1 MAEEYNLEEL
11 AKELQTFVRAQ
22 DLPDRFIA
30 KVTDVQVAPDRT
42 GRKCV
47 YFTLELADGKRTKVK
62 YTPMHIPDLADELL
76 RLGFKSLNEVVGQ
89 TLTFI
94 KRTYR
99 IGFPRPMPVE
109 KVPQKKGGKNE
120 Q

>member
-11 AKELQTFVRAQ
+11 AKVVQFVRAQ
-22 DLPDRFIA
+22 DLQDRFIA
-30 KVTDVQVAPDRT
+30 KVTDVQVAPDKT

-47 YFTLELADGKRTKVK
+47 YFTLELVDGKRTKVK
-62 YTPMHIPDLADELL
+62 YTPMHVPDLASELL
-76 RLGFKSLNEVVGQ
+76 RLGFKSLSEVVGQ
-89 TLTFI
+89 TFAFV

-109 KVPQKKGGKNE
+109 KLPAKKGGKNE
-120 Q
+120 